1 MTSPRARIPQPS
13 GDNDQDIQTLFREF
27 QAKRRR
33 IFKTVPNIIDLDE
46 GESVL
51 YDNEAGTVK
60 EYTKINGSLRFVV
73 LT

>member
-1 MTSPRARIPQPS
+1 MTSPRSRIPQPS
-13 GDNDQDIQTLFREF
+13 GNSDQDIQTLFREF

-51 YDNEAGTVK
+51 YDNESGTVR
-60 EYTKINGSLRFVV
+60 EYTKVNNSLRYVA

>member
-1 MTSPRARIPQPS
+1 MTSPRARTPEPS
-13 GDNDQDIQTLFREF
+13 GDTDQDIQTLFREF

-33 IFKTVPNIIDLDE
+33 IFKTVPNIVDLDE

-51 YDNEAGTVK
+51 YDNEAGTVR
-60 EYTKINGSLRFVV
+60 EYTKVNNSLRYAA